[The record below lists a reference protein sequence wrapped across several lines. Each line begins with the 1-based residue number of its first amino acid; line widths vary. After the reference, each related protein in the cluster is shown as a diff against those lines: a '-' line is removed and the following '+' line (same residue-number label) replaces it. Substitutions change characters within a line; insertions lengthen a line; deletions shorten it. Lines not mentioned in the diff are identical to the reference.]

1 MACLDKPDQTSYI
14 PDIGDVIASGR
25 IPTTSIGGAASGI
38 QSGMERRTCNVW
50 STLLIHFSVY
60 SDI

>member
-1 MACLDKPDQTSYI
+1 MSGYI

-25 IPTTSIGGAASGI
+25 IPTTSIGGAAPGI
-38 QSGMERRTCNVW
+38 QSGMGRHTCRVW